1 MDTETAL
8 HTARELFTAAVAAVD
23 GQAVVRRALHIEDG
37 RLVIPDADVTHPLG
51 HGRVIVVA
59 IGKAAAAMAAAAED
73 VLGDHIAAGL
83 AITKHGRASQAPDG
97 HHRIPVRE
105 AGHPTPDEDGLK
117 AAAEMRALL
126 DDLTEDDLVLC
137 LLSGGGSALLTAPA
151 DPVTLDD
158 LQAVTNALLEAG
170 ATINELN
177 AVRKHLE
184 TLKGGGLAQ
193 VAAPARV
200 VTLAI
205 SDVLGDPLDVIASGP
220 TVGDESTFADAWGV
234 IEQYGLA
241 EQAPES
247 VQERLQAGQRGDEP
261 ETPRPD
267 DPLFGH
273 VTTVVIANL
282 PRAAAAA
289 ARRAEEL
296 GWQTTVGDLTI
307 EGEARDIGAQLAEQ
321 ARQQAG
327 GGRRCWLG
335 GGETTVTV
343 RGDGL
348 GGRNTE
354 VALAV
359 AIALD
364 GKPHIAIASLATD
377 GDDGPTHTAGAVATG
392 ATAARA
398 RDLGLDPADY
408 LARNDSATFFK
419 RVGGLLITGPTRTN
433 VADLYCVLRDE

>member
-1 MDTETAL
+1 
-8 HTARELFTAAVAAVD
+8 
-23 GQAVVRRALHIEDG
+23 
-37 RLVIPDADVTHPLG
+37 
-51 HGRVIVVA
+51 
-59 IGKAAAAMAAAAED
+59 
-73 VLGDHIAAGL
+73 
-83 AITKHGRASQAPDG
+83 
-97 HHRIPVRE
+97 
-105 AGHPTPDEDGLK
+105 
-117 AAAEMRALL
+117 
-126 DDLTEDDLVLC
+126 
-137 LLSGGGSALLTAPA
+137 
-151 DPVTLDD
+151 
-158 LQAVTNALLEAG
+158 
-170 ATINELN
+170 
-177 AVRKHLE
+177 
-184 TLKGGGLAQ
+184 
-193 VAAPARV
+193 PARV

-377 GDDGPTHTAGAVATG
+377 GDDGPTHTAGADSTG